1 MAFISESARNHK
13 NIKLPLDTGN
23 PIIYINARIGKFT
36 MKKNYANNFYFEAEA
51 SAEAY
56 FAYSPQW

>member
-1 MAFISESARNHK
+1 
-13 NIKLPLDTGN
+13 
-23 PIIYINARIGKFT
+23 

-56 FAYSPQW
+56 FCVFSAVVIFPSAFQGLNGTTLRTSSVVF